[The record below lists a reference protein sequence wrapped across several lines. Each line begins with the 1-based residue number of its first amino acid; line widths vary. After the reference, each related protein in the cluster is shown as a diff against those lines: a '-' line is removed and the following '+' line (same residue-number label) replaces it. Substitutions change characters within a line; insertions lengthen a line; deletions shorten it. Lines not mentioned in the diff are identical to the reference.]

1 MDLGDPLPEP
11 DSLGGLV
18 VMGGPMGVS
27 DVQAHPHLAREQGL
41 IGEVIARGLPLLG
54 VCLGAQLVASALGAA
69 VRRSSREEV
78 GLGTVHLTRAGRDDP
93 VLGGGAVEL
102 PVLHWHR
109 DVFELPEGATLLASS
124 EACRQQAFRAGA
136 WTYGLQFHVELDR
149 ALVRLLNPHLPPD
162 VTIGA
167 RGRARVERAG
177 RRVIDRF
184 FARSR

>member
-18 VMGGPMGVS
+18 VMGGPMGAG
-27 DVQAHPHLAREQGL
+27 DVQAHPHLARERHL
-41 IGEVIARGLPLLG
+41 IGEAIARELPVLG

-69 VRRSSREEV
+69 VRPSPREEV
-78 GLGTVHLTRAGRDDP
+78 GLGTVRLTRAGRDDP
-93 VLGGGAVEL
+93 VLGGAGVEL

-124 EACRQQAFRAGA
+124 EACRHQAFRAGA
-136 WTYGLQFHVELDR
+136 WIYGLQFHVELDR
-149 ALVRLLNPHLPPD
+149 MLARTLRPHLPPD
-162 VTIGA
+162 VTIGE
-167 RGRARVERAG
+167 RGRARVERVG